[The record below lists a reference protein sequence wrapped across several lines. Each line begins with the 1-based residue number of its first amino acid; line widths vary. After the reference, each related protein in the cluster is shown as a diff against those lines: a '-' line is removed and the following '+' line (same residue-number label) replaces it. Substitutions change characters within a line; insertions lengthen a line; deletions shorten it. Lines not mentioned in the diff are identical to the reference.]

1 MTTEGYRLVIGD
13 KNWSSWSLRPWLA
26 MKRAGIAF
34 QEINVRLR
42 RPESKEQ
49 ILRHSPSGFVPAL
62 IDGDLTIWDSL
73 AIIEYLAERHHDAG
87 LWPADRVAR
96 AIGRSAAAE
105 IHSGFN
111 ALRQSCSMQLL
122 ERAPLPAL
130 PPEAAS
136 DVARILSLWRELRGR
151 FGAGGPFLLGG
162 FTAVDAMYAP
172 VASRF
177 RTYLPELGP
186 YGDDGTGQA
195 YVEAI
200 FAMPEM
206 AVWAEAA
213 RAETAEHPA

>member
-1 MTTEGYRLVIGD
+1 MTTGTYRLVIGD

-26 MKRAGIAF
+26 MSRAKIPF
-34 QEINVRLR
+34 EEINVRLR
-42 RPESKEQ
+42 RPESKAQ

-73 AIIEYLAERHHDAG
+73 AIIEYLAECHPEAR

-96 AIGRSAAAE
+96 AMARSAAAE

-122 ERAPLPAL
+122 ERAPLPSL
-130 PPEAAS
+130 PPEAES
-136 DVARILSLWRELRGR
+136 DVRRILSLWRELRDR
-151 FGAGGPFLLGG
+151 FGAGGPFLFGA
-162 FTAVDAMYAP
+162 FSAADAMYAP

-177 RTYLPELGP
+177 RTYVPQLAL
-186 YGDDGTGQA
+186 YGDGGTGQA
-195 YVEAI
+195 YIDAI

-206 AVWAEAA
+206 AAWTKGAQT
-213 RAETAEHPA
+213 ETAGAG